1 MAISTEA
8 LLINP
13 PMNTV
18 CNGGGDSFVNPDLT
32 LVNEVRAGNVE
43 AFEAL
48 VLRYQG
54 KIVNYASAMTRNS
67 SDADDVAQETFIRA
81 FRALNQFRGDSSF
94 KTWLYRIATNVART
108 HLRQRVKQSRLAG
121 PSLDDDTQA
130 LRASDIPSSKTNIEG
145 AVIARDAINS
155 ALAKLSDEL
164 RVAIILR
171 DIEGLDYRE
180 VAEATNSPIGTVMSR
195 IFRAR
200 RALRPLLQPLVKGK
214 AASERGE

>member
-1 MAISTEA
+1 M
-8 LLINP
+8 
-13 PMNTV
+13 
-18 CNGGGDSFVNPDLT
+18 NPDLT

-108 HLRQRVKQSRLAG
+108 HLRQRVKQSRLA
-121 PSLDDDTQA
+121 
-130 LRASDIPSSKTNIEG
+130 
-145 AVIARDAINS
+145 
-155 ALAKLSDEL
+155 
-164 RVAIILR
+164 
-171 DIEGLDYRE
+171 
-180 VAEATNSPIGTVMSR
+180 
-195 IFRAR
+195 
-200 RALRPLLQPLVKGK
+200 
-214 AASERGE
+214 

>member
-8 LLINP
+8 LLINH